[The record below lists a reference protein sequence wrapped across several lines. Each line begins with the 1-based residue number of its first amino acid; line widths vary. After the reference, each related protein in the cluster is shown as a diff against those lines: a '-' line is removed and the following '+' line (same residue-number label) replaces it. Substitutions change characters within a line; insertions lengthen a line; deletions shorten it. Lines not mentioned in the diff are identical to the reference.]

1 MKIEKKKI
9 VFISVLAVIVI
20 FLVTY
25 TLMITGEDEE
35 HHENLRQTEIPAL
48 EEESQETY
56 NSKLEAIDNLKEVR
70 DKNAPSIYDE
80 TFLDSLGY
88 YDTGLLE
95 KEKERKID
103 SIYELGKARQAQIA
117 NLMKTRPTSPTENS
131 SPSLIKTVPKVD
143 TTEVEKK
150 RKIEAKEMGLEH
162 QLFFASAPT
171 KPQDFITNTTD
182 KEIKV
187 VVDGTQVVK
196 ANSRLRMR
204 LSEPAR
210 IGDKFI
216 PKNTPVFGFVSFQP
230 NRVLI
235 EIENIHKHNTSL
247 KAFDLEDGSEGI
259 YIENNFRAEVTTEVL
274 DDIIGDINIPTVP
287 QVSGISKVFR
297 RNNRN
302 VKVSIIN
309 NYRLILKAD
318 KTEPNWGMANQ

>member
-1 MKIEKKKI
+1 MKIEKNKI
-9 VFISVLAVIVI
+9 VFISVLVVIVI

-35 HHENLRQTEIPAL
+35 HQENLRQTEIPDL

-56 NSKLEAIDNLKEVR
+56 ESKLEAIDNLKEVR

-88 YDTGLLE
+88 YDTELLE

-117 NLMKTRPTSPTENS
+117 NLKQTPQTSPSENN
-131 SPSLIKTVPKVD
+131 SPSLIERAPKVD
-143 TTEVEKK
+143 TAEIEEK

-162 QLFFASAPT
+162 QLFFASAPEAPKDGT
-171 KPQDFITNTTD
+171 TSNTD
-182 KEIKV
+182 KEINV
-187 VVDGTQVVK
+187 MVDGTQVVK

-204 LSEPAR
+204 LSQPAR
-210 IGDKFI
+210 IGDKLI

-235 EIENIHKHNTSL
+235 EIENINKHQTSL
-247 KAFDLEDGSEGI
+247 KAFDLEDGSKGI

-274 DDIIGDINIPTVP
+274 DDVIGDINIPSVP
-287 QVSGISKVFR
+287 QVTGISKVFR

-302 VKVSIIN
+302 VKVTILN
-309 NYRLILKAD
+309 NYRLILKAS
-318 KTEPNWGMANQ
+318 KPKANWGTANL